1 MSKNNGNGRWL
12 AGTLLAIALTACG
25 TIQGAT
31 PAGAGIPS
39 TGASSDN
46 HLTEFDA
53 SDSPSYVGWCDSSC
67 HGAISLDQQNEQQR
81 LAQQGASP
89 ARSNGLGG
97 DSAGSTTS
105 APALVP

>member
-1 MSKNNGNGRWL
+1 MSRKNGNGRWL

-53 SDSPSYVGWCDSSC
+53 SDS
-67 HGAISLDQQNEQQR
+67 HGSAIRTD
-81 LAQQGASP
+81 
-89 ARSNGLGG
+89 NGLDS